1 MNEHFAYPQTA
12 TAISTPSGQSFQ
24 LPVGPGITP
33 AIWMK
38 MSKEVKIGV
47 AFGFGFSCVE
57 TFERNVLDI
66 GYTVDASTT
75 MANTQ
80 LPDTE
85 SDAEIA
91 VVLQRELARGDDL
104 K

>member
-1 MNEHFAYPQTA
+1 
-12 TAISTPSGQSFQ
+12 
-24 LPVGPGITP
+24 
-33 AIWMK
+33 
-38 MSKEVKIGV
+38 MSKEVKIRV
-47 AFGFGFSCVE
+47 AFGFGFSYVE

-75 MANTQ
+75 MANAQ

-91 VVLQRELARGDDL
+91 VVLQRELARGDEL